1 MLGALLFRDRIK
13 HHGARNQP
21 PLRPPSLYL
30 ASLAAQHAASPGF
43 LPTASQPW
51 SPSESLL
58 GAPLWRGASSH
69 HIDSSLLLLSKSRA
83 AAAAAAGA
91 AAGAA
96 AAAVQRVPDNGPL
109 LAALYALHER
119 HRHAY
124 YSRLH
129 GDKETF
135 WLACELLSDGA
146 ARRTADSPVSS

>member
-1 MLGALLFRDRIK
+1 MPQPQSSEAVCSQTQNTHADR
-13 HHGARNQP
+13 
-21 PLRPPSLYL
+21 RPPARRRHSSS
-30 ASLAAQHAASPGF
+30 ASFAAAPADAS
-43 LPTASQPW
+43 
-51 SPSESLL
+51 
-58 GAPLWRGASSH
+58 
-69 HIDSSLLLLSKSRA
+69 

-135 WLACELLSDGA
+135 WLACELLPDGA